1 VRIAEVIATFPPR
14 HGGMGY
20 VCYNN
25 SLELARRGH
34 DVTVFTLDHG
44 TPGTDPREFRVV
56 RLRTPLLSGD
66 GGVTPHLFRDLKG
79 FDAVHLH
86 YPFYGGGEYVAL
98 ASRVRGTAY
107 FVTYHMDVYGN
118 TLFRRAAIAAYE
130 PVVGRWILRGA
141 SRIGAVSL
149 PHLRSTRVAKLL
161 DWNRVVEVPN
171 GVDTER
177 FRPGGKDP
185 ALVARYG
192 LEGKMVVLFV
202 GNLQPFKRLDLLIE
216 AVAGIGDPSIVLLVV
231 GGGYGEPEY
240 RAQTRRL
247 GVENRVI
254 FAGPKS
260 PYADLPD
267 HYRLGDMLVLP
278 STRSE
283 SFGLVVLEAMASGIP
298 AIVSSLPGPSSLVE
312 DGADGFVAHAGDA
325 EDLKRKILMLA
336 GDAGGRRRM
345 GGRAREKAV
354 GRYGWDRAG
363 DILEKA
369 LTEITSG
376 RTRG

>member
-1 VRIAEVIATFPPR
+1 MRIAEVIATFPPR

-20 VCYNN
+20 VCYHN

-44 TPGTDPREFRVV
+44 TSVTPPREFLVV

-66 GGVTPHLFRDLKG
+66 GGVVPHLFRNLKE
-79 FDAVHLH
+79 FDAIHLH

-98 ASRVRGTAY
+98 ASRVRGTGY
-107 FVTYHMDVYGN
+107 FVTYHMDVYGD
-118 TLFRRAAIAAYE
+118 TLFRRAAIGAYE
-130 PVVGRWILRGA
+130 PTVGRWILRRA
-141 SRIGAVSL
+141 ARIGAVSL
-149 PHLRSTRVAKLL
+149 PHLRSTRVAKFL

-171 GVDTER
+171 GVDTGR

-231 GGGYGEPEY
+231 GGGYGEPEF

-247 GVENRVI
+247 GVEDRVI

-278 STRSE
+278 STHSE

-298 AIVSSLPGPSSLVE
+298 AIVSSLPGPSTLVE
-312 DGADGFVAHAGDA
+312 DGADGFVADAGDV
-325 EDLKRKILMLA
+325 EDLKRKILLLA

-345 GGRAREKAV
+345 GGRAREKAA
-354 GRYGWDRAG
+354 GRYGWDRSG
-363 DILEKA
+363 DVLEKA
-369 LTEITSG
+369 LTEIASG
-376 RTRG
+376 RNRG

>member
-20 VCYNN
+20 VCYHN
-25 SLELARRGH
+25 SLELARRDH

-44 TPGTDPREFRVV
+44 TSGTDPREFRVV
-56 RLRTPLLSGD
+56 RLGTPLLSGD
-66 GGVTPHLFRDLKG
+66 GGVVPRLFSKLKG
-79 FDAVHLH
+79 FDAIHLH

-98 ASRVRGTAY
+98 ASRVRGTGY
-107 FVTYHMDVYGN
+107 FVTYHMDVHGN

-130 PVVGRWILRGA
+130 PVAGRWILRGA

-149 PHLRSTRVAKLL
+149 PHLRSTRVAKIL

-185 ALVARYG
+185 ALVVRYG

-231 GGGYGEPEY
+231 GGGYDEPAY
-240 RAQTRRL
+240 RAQARRL

-278 STRSE
+278 STHSE

-298 AIVSSLPGPSSLVE
+298 PVVSSLPGPSSLVE
-312 DGADGFVAHAGDA
+312 DGEDGLVASAGDV
-325 EDLKRKILMLA
+325 EDLKRKILLLA
-336 GDAGGRRRM
+336 GDAGSRKRM
-345 GGRAREKAV
+345 SGRAREKAI

-369 LTEITSG
+369 LTEIASG

>member
-1 VRIAEVIATFPPR
+1 VKIAEVIATFPPR

-20 VCYNN
+20 VCYHN

-44 TPGTDPREFRVV
+44 ASGTDPREFRVV

-66 GGVTPHLFRDLKG
+66 GGVVPHLFRNLRG

-86 YPFYGGGEYVAL
+86 YPFFGGGEYAAL
-98 ASRVRGTAY
+98 ASMIRGTGY
-107 FVTYHMDVYGN
+107 FVTYHMDVHGN
-118 TLFRRAAIAAYE
+118 TLFRRIVIDAYE
-130 PVVGRWILRGA
+130 PFLGRWILRGA

-149 PHLRSTRVAKLL
+149 PHLRSTRGAKFL

-202 GNLQPFKRLDLLIE
+202 GNLQPFKRLDLLID
-216 AVAGIGDPSIVLLVV
+216 AVAGIGNPSIVLLVV

-247 GVENRVI
+247 GVEDRVI

-267 HYRLGDMLVLP
+267 HYRLGDMLALP
-278 STRSE
+278 STHSE

-298 AIVSSLPGPSSLVE
+298 PVVSSLPGPSSLVE
-312 DGADGFVAHAGDA
+312 DGEDGLVASAGDV
-325 EDLKRKILMLA
+325 EDLKRKMLLLVE
-336 GDAGGRRRM
+336 DAGNRKRM
-345 GGRAREKAV
+345 GGRAREKAI
-354 GRYGWDRAG
+354 GRYGWDRSG
-363 DILEKA
+363 DILEKE
-369 LTEITSG
+369 LTDIASG
-376 RTRG
+376 RNRG

>member
-20 VCYNN
+20 VCYHN

-34 DVTVFTLDHG
+34 EVTVFTLDHG
-44 TPGTDPREFRVV
+44 TSGTDPREFRVV

-66 GGVTPHLFRDLKG
+66 GGVVPHLFRDLKG

-345 GGRAREKAV
+345 GGRAREKV
-354 GRYGWDRAG
+354 VERYGWDRAG
-363 DILEKA
+363 DILGKA

>member
-66 GGVTPHLFRDLKG
+66 GGVVPHLFRDLKG

-130 PVVGRWILRGA
+130 PLVGRWILRGA

-177 FRPGGKDP
+177 FRPGRKDP

-216 AVAGIGDPSIVLLVV
+216 AVAGIEDPSIILLVV

-247 GVENRVI
+247 GVEDRVI

-260 PYADLPD
+260 PYGDLPD
-267 HYRLGDMLVLP
+267 HYRLGDVLVLP
-278 STRSE
+278 STYSE

-298 AIVSSLPGPSSLVE
+298 PVVSSLPGPSSLVQDGE
-312 DGADGFVAHAGDA
+312 DGLVVSAGDVV
-325 EDLKRKILMLA
+325 DLKRKILLLA
-336 GDAGGRRRM
+336 GNAGNRKRM
-345 GGRAREKAV
+345 GDRAREKV
-354 GRYGWDRAG
+354 VERYGWDRAG
-363 DILEKA
+363 DILDKE
-369 LTEITSG
+369 LTEIASG

>member
-1 VRIAEVIATFPPR
+1 
-14 HGGMGY
+14 MGY
-20 VCYNN
+20 VCYHN

-44 TPGTDPREFRVV
+44 TSGTDPREFRVV

-66 GGVTPHLFRDLKG
+66 GGVVPHLFHNLKG

-98 ASRVRGTAY
+98 ASRVRGTGY

-130 PVVGRWILRGA
+130 PVAGRWILRGA
-141 SRIGAVSL
+141 ARIGAVSL
-149 PHLRSTRVAKLL
+149 PHLRSTRVAELL

-177 FRPGGKDP
+177 FCPGRKDP
-185 ALVARYG
+185 ALVGRYR
-192 LEGKMVVLFV
+192 LEGKTVVLFV

-247 GVENRVI
+247 GVENQVI

-260 PYADLPD
+260 PYTDLPD

-278 STRSE
+278 STHSE

-312 DGADGFVAHAGDA
+312 DGADGFVADSGDV

-336 GDAGGRRRM
+336 GDAEGRRRM
-345 GGRAREKAV
+345 GDRAREKAA

-363 DILEKA
+363 AILEKE
-369 LTEITSG
+369 LTGIASG
-376 RTRG
+376 RTHG

>member
-1 VRIAEVIATFPPR
+1 MRIAEIVATFPPR

-20 VCYNN
+20 VCYHN

-34 DVTVFTLDHG
+34 EVTVFTLDHG
-44 TPGTDPREFRVV
+44 ASGTDPREFRVV

-66 GGVTPHLFRDLKG
+66 GGVVPQLFRHLKG

-98 ASRVRGTAY
+98 ASRVRGTGY
-107 FVTYHMDVYGN
+107 LVTYHMDVYGN

-130 PVVGRWILRGA
+130 PVAGRWILRGA
-141 SRIGAVSL
+141 LRIGAVSL

-185 ALVARYG
+185 ALVALYG

-202 GNLQPFKRLDLLIE
+202 GNLQPFKRLDLLID
-216 AVAGIGDPSIVLLVV
+216 AVAGIGDPTVVLLVV

-240 RAQTRRL
+240 RAQSRRL
-247 GVENRVI
+247 GVEDRVI

-260 PYADLPD
+260 PGADLPD

-278 STRSE
+278 STHSE

-298 AIVSSLPGPSSLVE
+298 AVVSSLPGPSSLIE
-312 DGADGFVAHAGDA
+312 DGEDGLVASAGDV
-325 EDLKRKILMLA
+325 EDLKRKMLLLI
-336 GDAGGRRRM
+336 GDAGDRKRM
-345 GGRAREKAV
+345 GGRAREKALK
-354 GRYGWDRAG
+354 RYGWNHAG
-363 DILEKA
+363 DILEKE
-369 LTEITSG
+369 LTDIASG
-376 RTRG
+376 RHRG

>member
-1 VRIAEVIATFPPR
+1 MRIAEVIATFPPR

-20 VCYNN
+20 VCYHN

-44 TPGTDPREFRVV
+44 ISGTDPREFRVV
-56 RLRTPLLSGD
+56 RLPTPLLSGD
-66 GGVTPHLFRDLKG
+66 GGVVPNLFRNLKG

-98 ASRVRGTAY
+98 ASWVRGTGY
-107 FVTYHMDVYGN
+107 FATYHMDVYGN
-118 TLFRRAAIAAYE
+118 TLFRRAAIASYE
-130 PVVGRWILRGA
+130 PLVGRWILRGA
-141 SRIGAVSL
+141 TRIGAVSL
-149 PHLRSTRVAKLL
+149 PHLRSTRVAKFL

-171 GVDTER
+171 GVDTVR
-177 FRPGGKDP
+177 FRPGGKSP
-185 ALVARYG
+185 ALISRYG

-231 GGGYGEPEY
+231 GGGYGETEY
-240 RAQTRRL
+240 QAQTRRL
-247 GVENRVI
+247 GVEDRVI

-260 PYADLPD
+260 PDEDLPE

-278 STRSE
+278 STHSE

-298 AIVSSLPGPSSLVE
+298 AIVSSLPGPSSLVADGE
-312 DGADGFVAHAGDA
+312 DGLVAIAGDV
-325 EDLKRKILMLA
+325 EDLKRKILLLIGNA
-336 GDAGGRRRM
+336 GDRERM
-345 GGRAREKAV
+345 GGRAREKAI
-354 GRYGWDRAG
+354 GRYGWNHAG
-363 DILEKA
+363 DILEKELAEIA
-369 LTEITSG
+369 LG
-376 RTRG
+376 RQRG